1 MNIDIIKKDPHLW
14 NIFTLRYEYT
24 SGQLKKKN
32 SQNDHTIIDDPKI
45 SAHLLKNGIEFN
57 YPDNKPFGVCLTHD
71 VDEIYPPVSH
81 IAYSSVLCL
90 KNRDISLL
98 KKFLLGKNK
107 NYSPYWNFKKIVN
120 IEQKYDAVS
129 SFYIISSPTDIKRFR
144 YNVEDLEEEL
154 GNVTDLGCEVGLHG
168 GYYSCNDPHAIK
180 TEKERLES
188 VLGKKIIGYR
198 NHYLQFSI
206 PDTWEI
212 LQDLGFTYDTT
223 LGYNEGIGFRNGMC
237 HPFRPYNLITE
248 KSMDILEIPLIIM
261 DVSLFL
267 QTKNFDIAL
276 ATAKKMID
284 TVERLNGIITLN
296 WHSNTFNCPFKRDW
310 ERIYEKILVYCY
322 KKNAWLTNG
331 CEITHWWKT
340 NAF

>member
-14 NIFTLRYEYT
+14 NIFTLRHEYT
-24 SGQLKKKN
+24 SGQFKKKN
-32 SQNDHTIIDDPKI
+32 NQNDHTIIDEPKI
-45 SAHLLKNGIEFN
+45 SAHLLQNGIEFN

-71 VDEIYPPVSH
+71 VDEIYPPLSH
-81 IAYSSVLCL
+81 IAYSSLLCL

-107 NYSPYWNFKKIVN
+107 KYSPYWNFKKIVT

-129 SFYIISSPTDIKRFR
+129 SFYLISSNTDIKRFR

-154 GNVTDLGCEVGLHG
+154 GNVTDMRCEVGLHG

-180 TEKERLES
+180 SEKERLES

-198 NHYLQFSI
+198 NHYLQFRI
-206 PDTWEI
+206 PETWEI

-223 LGYNEGIGFRNGMC
+223 LGYNEGVGFRNGMC
-237 HPFRPYNLITE
+237 HPFKPYNLITE

-267 QTKNFDIAL
+267 QTKNFAIAL

-310 ERIYEKILVYCY
+310 ERMYEKILVYCY

-331 CEITHWWKT
+331 SEITHWWNT
-340 NAF
+340 NSF

>member
-14 NIFTLRYEYT
+14 NIFTLRHEYT
-24 SGQLKKKN
+24 SGQYKKKN
-32 SQNDHTIIDDPKI
+32 NQNDRTIIDEPGI
-45 SAHLLKNGIEFN
+45 SAHLLQNGIEFN

-81 IAYSSVLCL
+81 VVYSSVLCL

-107 NYSPYWNFKKIVN
+107 KYSPYWNFKKIVS

-129 SFYIISSPTDIKRFR
+129 SFYLIASPSDIKRFR

-154 GNVTDLGCEVGLHG
+154 GNVTDQGCEIGLHG
-168 GYYSCNDPHAIK
+168 GYYSCNDPQAIK
-180 TEKERLES
+180 SEKERLES

-198 NHYLQFSI
+198 NHYLQFKI
-206 PDTWEI
+206 PETWEI

-223 LGYNEGIGFRNGMC
+223 LGYNEGVGFRNGMC
-237 HPFRPYNLITE
+237 HPFKPYNLITE

-267 QTKNFDIAL
+267 QTKNFDMAL
-276 ATAKKMID
+276 STAKKMID
-284 TVERLNGIITLN
+284 TVEHLNGIITLN
-296 WHSNTFNCPFKRDW
+296 WHSNTFNCPFKKDW
-310 ERIYEKILVYCY
+310 ERMYEKILVYCSQ
-322 KKNAWLTNG
+322 KNAWLTNG
-331 CEITHWWKT
+331 GEITHWWKT
-340 NAF
+340 NSF